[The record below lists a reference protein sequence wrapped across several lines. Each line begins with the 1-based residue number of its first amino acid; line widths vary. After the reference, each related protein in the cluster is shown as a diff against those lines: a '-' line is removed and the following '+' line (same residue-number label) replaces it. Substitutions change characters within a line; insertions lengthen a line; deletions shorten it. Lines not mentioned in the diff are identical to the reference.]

1 MADFIKSVIYE
12 LIKTTNFFI
21 FEKGLKGAKISHIW
35 IVYWIFVFLFE
46 LIVTKVSGIIL
57 DNFPYHISF

>member
-35 IVYWIFVFLFE
+35 IVY
-46 LIVTKVSGIIL
+46 
-57 DNFPYHISF
+57 